1 MFLLHEAKKGHSN
14 NMLFTTDLTGS
25 VLTRFD
31 GGFVGAIRRRRRWA
45 SKAPAYTDPDTIL
58 VGMIVFVFN
67 FWLIILLMICPFDLA
82 SWSLLAGSW
91 LVASVTNFFMLYI
104 YLKQTNQL
112 KLMLVFLPLQL
123 IYPIYLCTVA
133 ISGFAGGQ
141 NWKGRAV
148 SWKS

>member
-1 MFLLHEAKKGHSN
+1 MFLLHEAKKGYSKKMIFN
-14 NMLFTTDLTGS
+14 SSQAGC

-31 GGFVGAIRRRRRWA
+31 GGFSGAIRRRLRWA
-45 SKAPAYTDPDTIL
+45 SKPRAYTDPDTIL

-67 FWLIILLMICPFDLA
+67 FWLIILLMICPFNLA
-82 SWSLLAGSW
+82 SWRLLAGSW
-91 LVASVTNFFMLYI
+91 LVASVTNFFLLYI
-104 YLKQTNQL
+104 YLKRTSQL

-123 IYPIYLCTVA
+123 IYPIYLCAVA